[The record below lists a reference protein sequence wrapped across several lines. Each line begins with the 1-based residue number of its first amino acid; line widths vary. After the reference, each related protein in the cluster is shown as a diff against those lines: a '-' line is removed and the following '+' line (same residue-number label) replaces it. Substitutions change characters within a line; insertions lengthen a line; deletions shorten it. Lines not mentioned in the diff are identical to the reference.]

1 MSRTGTATDYDDGPV
16 GTFLDEMELYG
27 RSTSTIEDY
36 RTTLR
41 QLRAFLAARDTPI
54 EDATRGDCLKW
65 IQSLREDGYAPGSI
79 RTKAVHVNRFYGYM
93 VQTGEFDENPMVVV
107 MEEMSERGDAS
118 PTRRRI
124 AVAEMREFV
133 GSIRNPLHRAIVVV
147 LAKTGIRVGELCNL
161 DLRDVHLSNPAI
173 EQYYGVQP
181 RAAVS
186 DRENTL
192 FVPSDVDV
200 GDTVNG
206 EQRTEG
212 NKRHRDTRIP
222 VDDEVERALV
232 EWLAIRPDV
241 ESPAEPLFVNVSENY
256 GQRLTSEMVRAYVT
270 DLARANGWYAT
281 GAGVEENV
289 TPHYFRH
296 FFTTELRQRTDDG
309 YLVKYLR
316 GDVGDVMDRYT
327 HNWRELVAEPYSESV
342 YQLTTRRNGNP

>member
-1 MSRTGTATDYDDGPV
+1 
-16 GTFLDEMELYG
+16 MELYG
-27 RSTSTIEDY
+27 RSSSTIADY

-41 QLRAFLAARDTPI
+41 QFRAFLASRETPI
-54 EDATRGDCLKW
+54 DDATRSDCLKW
-65 IQSLREDGYAPGSI
+65 IQSLREADYAPGSI

-107 MEEMSERGDAS
+107 MEEMSERGDSS

-124 AVAEMREFV
+124 AVKEMQEFV
-133 GSIRNPLHRAIVVV
+133 GAIRNPLYRAIVVV

-161 DLRDVHLSNPAI
+161 DLRDVNLSHSAI
-173 EQYYGVQP
+173 AQHYGVQP

-192 FVPSDVDV
+192 FVTSDIDV

-206 EQRTEG
+206 GKRTEG

-222 VDDEVERALV
+222 VDEEVERELV

-241 ESPAEPLFVNVSENY
+241 ESPAEPLFVNVSESY
-256 GQRLTSEMVRAYVT
+256 GERLTSEMVRAYVT
-270 DLARANGWYAT
+270 DLAREQGWYAT

-327 HNWRELVAEPYSESV
+327 HNWQELVAEPYSRSI
-342 YQLTTRRNGNP
+342 YQLSARSSGSV

>member
-1 MSRTGTATDYDDGPV
+1 VAQRDTTTDYDHGPIQ
-16 GTFLDEMELYG
+16 TFLDEMELYG
-27 RSTSTIEDY
+27 RSTSTIGDY

-41 QLRAFLAARDTPI
+41 QLRAFLAVHDTPI
-54 EDATRGDCLKW
+54 EDATRGDCLQW

-93 VQTGEFDENPMVVV
+93 VQTGKFDENPMVVV
-107 MEEMSERGDAS
+107 MEEMSERGDSS

-124 AVAEMREFV
+124 AVEEMREFV
-133 GSIRNPLHRAIVVV
+133 GTVRNPLHRAIVLV

-161 DLRDVHLSNPAI
+161 DLRDVNLENREIA
-173 EQYYGVQP
+173 EYYDSQP
-181 RAAVS
+181 RAAIS

-192 FVPSDVDV
+192 FVTSDIDV

-206 EQRTEG
+206 EERTEG

-222 VDDEVERALV
+222 VDAEVERALV

-241 ESPAEPLFVNVSENY
+241 TSSAEPLFVNVSESY
-256 GQRLTSEMVRAYVT
+256 GERLTSEMVRTYVT
-270 DLARANGWYAT
+270 DLARENGWYAT

-296 FFTTELRQRTDDG
+296 FFTTEMRQRTEDG

-327 HNWRELVAEPYSESV
+327 HNWQELVAEPYSQSV
-342 YQLTTRRNGNP
+342 YHLTTRPRQNS